1 MNMQLSRQAYGSPA
15 APARTARAVEYDLLA
30 RTTQRLA
37 LAWAQRER
45 DFPGLVAALSDNQRV
60 WSAFAVDV
68 ADAANPLPSSLRARL
83 FYLYEFT
90 AHHSQKVLD
99 GKASPEVLT
108 DINMA
113 VMRGLRGEVT
123 KG

>member
-1 MNMQLSRQAYGSPA
+1 MNLQMS
-15 APARTARAVEYDLLA
+15 RTAYARPEAPVRSPRAVEYDLLA

-37 LAWAQRER
+37 LAWAQREK

-68 ADAANPLPSSLRARL
+68 ADPANPLPAALRARL

-90 AHHSQKVLD
+90 AHHSRKVLED
-99 GKASPEVLT
+99 GASPEVLT
-108 DINMA
+108 DINIA
-113 VMRGLRGEVT
+113 VMRGLRSDGAT
-123 KG
+123 G